1 MPAPRHTSRTA
12 CPRCEVTLTTYAV
25 RPGPRSGT
33 LGRVVTQSEFDAGS
47 AVAARAG
54 EDGVYDAELGE
65 GWRIGGGV
73 NGGILLALASR
84 ALQAE
89 LGKGNGAGAGHA
101 DPLAISA
108 YYLTPGAP
116 GPAVVRT
123 SVVRRGRAVS
133 TGQASLLQASAEGE
147 VERIR
152 VLATYGDLNG
162 EPTTSAVPPELPPP
176 EQCVSSEQA
185 PPDFLKAAS
194 LLDRLDLRLDPATTG
209 WAVGKPSGNGVVRGW
224 LRMKDGREPD
234 PLLLLLA
241 VDALPPV
248 AFELG
253 LPGWTPTLELTVHVR
268 ARPAPGWLRVQLVN
282 RTLTGG
288 FLEEDAEVWDSQG
301 RLVALSRQLAR
312 AATPRQ

>member
-1 MPAPRHTSRTA
+1 MRPAHALGDT
-12 CPRCEVTLTTYAV
+12 
-25 RPGPRSGT
+25 GP
-33 LGRVVTQSEFDAGS
+33 VVSQSEFDAGS
-47 AVAARAG
+47 AVTARAG
-54 EDGVYDAELGE
+54 EEGVYDAELGE
-65 GWRIGGGV
+65 GWRIGDGV
-73 NGGILLALASR
+73 NGGILLALVGR
-84 ALQAE
+84 ALQDQ
-89 LGKGNGAGAGHA
+89 LMDAGEGRRHG

-108 YYLTPGAP
+108 YYLTPGLP

-123 SVVRRGRAVS
+123 AVVRRGRAVS
-133 TGQASLLQASAEGE
+133 TGQASVSQRVGELE

-152 VLATYGDLNG
+152 VLATYGALDG

-176 EQCVSSEQA
+176 EECLSSEQA

-209 WAVGKPSGNGVVRGW
+209 WAVGKPSGNGVIRGW

-234 PLLLLLA
+234 PLMLLLA

-253 LPGWTPTLELTVHVR
+253 LPGWTPTLELTAHVR
-268 ARPAPGWLRVQLVN
+268 GRPAPGWLRVQLVN

-288 FLEEDAEVWDSQG
+288 FLEEDAEVWDSRG

-312 AATPRQ
+312 ASSARR

>member
-1 MPAPRHTSRTA
+1 
-12 CPRCEVTLTTYAV
+12 
-25 RPGPRSGT
+25 
-33 LGRVVTQSEFDAGS
+33 VVTQSEFDTGT
-47 AVAARAG
+47 AVTARAQ
-54 EDGVYDAELGE
+54 EAGVYDAALGE

-73 NGGILLALASR
+73 NGGLLLALAAR

-89 LGKGNGAGAGHA
+89 LGSAEPSGTGHP

-116 GPAVVRT
+116 GPAVLRT

-133 TGQASLLQASAEGE
+133 TGEVSLSQRGRDGE

-152 VLATYGDLNG
+152 VLATYGALDG
-162 EPTTSAVPPELPPP
+162 EPTTSAVPPRLPPP
-176 EQCVSSEQA
+176 EECLSTEQA
-185 PPDFLKAAS
+185 PPSFLKQAS

-209 WAVGKPSGNGVVRGW
+209 WAVGKPSGNGVIRGW
-224 LRMKDGREPD
+224 LRMRDGREPD

-253 LPGWTPTLELTVHVR
+253 LPGWTPTLELTAHVR

-312 AATPRQ
+312 AATPRR